1 MEQFAYHM
9 YHSSLGRKHM
19 ATVLIVDDSP
29 VNRSL
34 LRKLLET
41 EGYEVIA
48 EATNGKEGY
57 DEFVKHSPD
66 IVTLD
71 VSMPEMNGIE
81 ALKLMNSHNPGAKII
96 ILSAES
102 EREKKEEALKC
113 GADEFVTKPY
123 KKSDILDAIK
133 RCLE

>member
-1 MEQFAYHM
+1 MP
-9 YHSSLGRKHM
+9 
-19 ATVLIVDDSP
+19 TVLIVDDSP

-41 EGYEVIA
+41 EGYEVIG
-48 EATNGKEGY
+48 EAANGKEGY
-57 DEFVKHSPD
+57 EEFVKHSPD

-81 ALKLMNSHNPGAKII
+81 ALKFMNSHNPKAKII

-102 EREKKEEALKC
+102 ENEKKEDRNTVICNVAKHRNGPVGEVELLWM
-113 GADEFVTKPY
+113 GEYTKFQS
-123 KKSDILDAIK
+123 KAKEQFD
-133 RCLE
+133 